1 MKKVTSQAKLK
12 NLQLELCLEPARA
25 MARASSNYGSSQ
37 LGSDSSLIIAL
48 FLATL
53 GKIYKLQLKK
63 FDVESAE
70 KFLNGL

>member
-1 MKKVTSQAKLK
+1 MVNFQFRAEVKKVTSQA
-12 NLQLELCLEPARA
+12 ELSWKTF
-25 MARASSNYGSSQ
+25 SSSYGSSQ

-63 FDVESAE
+63 FDVEAAE